1 MPATLVLHNARVI
14 TMDAAHPRAEAVA
27 VEDERILAV
36 GSEGDVRAL
45 IGPRTEVIDCGG
57 RAVLPGF
64 IDGHCH
70 LLAYAASLLS
80 VDCSPAAVSSIAD
93 IQAAIRRRAQETPIG
108 RWVRAIGYSEVDL
121 AEGRHPTRWDL
132 DAASPDHPVRL
143 IHRSGHACV
152 LNSLALRLC
161 GIDIATEEPPGGYLE
176 RDVSSGEPTGLLLEM
191 NEVVERAVPPLS
203 YEDLVESV
211 RLASQRF
218 LAGGVTMLVDATH
231 TNGPAE
237 WELMGRLRKEG
248 HLTPRVTAMV
258 GIDHLEDGQLW
269 RADARPSGRSDGED
283 EWIRLGA
290 AKVVI
295 KELGDE
301 IHPAEAELAALVAD
315 AHGRGWQVAVHA
327 VEERAVAAAVAAFET
342 ALAGQPRGDHRH
354 RIEHCGLC
362 PPDLVRRIRD
372 VGAVV
377 VTQPSF
383 LYYNG
388 ERYLRQV
395 APEKRVYLYPLRS
408 LAGAC
413 VSLAAGSDCPVVA
426 PDVIAGLYGAVARR
440 SAGGRPLPGAEAV
453 AIEEALA
460 MYTTG
465 AAFSA
470 FAEDERGSI
479 VLGRLADLVVLSGDP
494 TACPPAQLLALRP
507 EMTVVGGRVAWS
519 LVKGR

>member
-1 MPATLVLHNARVI
+1 
-14 TMDAAHPRAEAVA
+14 MDAACPRAEAVA
-27 VEDERILAV
+27 VEGERILAV
-36 GSEGDVRAL
+36 GSETDVGPHV
-45 IGPRTEVIDCGG
+45 GPRTEVIDCGG

-80 VDCSPAAVSSIAD
+80 VDCSSAAVSSIAD
-93 IQAAIRRRAQETPIG
+93 IQAAVRRRAGETPEG
-108 RWVRAIGYSEVDL
+108 RWVRAVGYSEVDL

-132 DAASPDHPVRL
+132 DAAAPEHPVRL

-161 GIDIATEEPPGGYLE
+161 GIDIATEEPLGGYLD
-176 RDVSSGEPTGLLLEM
+176 RDTSSGEPTGLLLEM
-191 NEVVERAVPPLS
+191 NEIVERAMPPLS
-203 YEDLVESV
+203 YEELAEGA

-218 LAGGVTMLVDATH
+218 LAAGVTSLVDATH
-231 TNGPAE
+231 SNGPSE
-237 WELMGRLRKEG
+237 WELLRRLRREG
-248 HLTPRVTAMV
+248 HLAPRVTAMV
-258 GIDHLEDGQLW
+258 GFDHLEDG
-269 RADARPSGRSDGED
+269 AKDGGD
-283 EWIRLGA
+283 EWVSLGA
-290 AKVVI
+290 AKIVI

-301 IHPAEAELAALVAD
+301 VYPPEAELAALVAE

-327 VEERAVAAAVAAFET
+327 VEERAVAAAVAAYE
-342 ALAGQPRGDHRH
+342 AVLSRRPRADHRH

-362 PPDLVRRIRD
+362 PPDLAKRIATAG
-372 VGAVV
+372 VAV

-395 APEKRVYLYPLRS
+395 PPEKQAYLYPLRS
-408 LAGAC
+408 LARAG
-413 VSLAAGSDCPVVA
+413 VRLAAGSDCPVVA

-460 MYTTG
+460 MYTTA
-465 AAFSA
+465 AAFSS
-470 FAEDERGSI
+470 FAEGERGSI
-479 VLGRLADLVVLSGDP
+479 GLGQLADLAVLSGDP
-494 TACPPAQLLALRP
+494 AACSPEELLTLRP
-507 EMTVVGGRVAWS
+507 EMTVIGGRVSWHSA
-519 LVKGR
+519 KGW